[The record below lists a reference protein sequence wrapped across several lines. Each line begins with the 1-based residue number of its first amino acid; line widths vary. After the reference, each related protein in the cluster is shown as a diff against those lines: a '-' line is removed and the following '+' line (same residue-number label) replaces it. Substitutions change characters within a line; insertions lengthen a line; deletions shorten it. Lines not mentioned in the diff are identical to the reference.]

1 VGIGTTSP
9 SQKLYVVGNT
19 IIGTNNLD
27 SVLDG
32 EGYFQSNSPLAGAG
46 YLATPWVYARA
57 IEGDQRGSGTTL
69 ITIGGQN
76 GFTNSDEIGFV
87 TQGKIRM
94 SLESNGNFGIGTTTP
109 SDKLTVKG
117 TVKAQE
123 VIVDE
128 NAGADFVFDKNY
140 SLPSL
145 NKIEASIKR
154 NNHLPGIPSAD
165 EMKKNG
171 VRVGKLQMKLLK
183 KIEELT
189 LYTIQL
195 AKENTEQQ
203 HLIQQQANMIKKLN
217 GKLSKPVKRN

>member
-1 VGIGTTSP
+1 
-9 SQKLYVVGNT
+9 
-19 IIGTNNLD
+19 
-27 SVLDG
+27 
-32 EGYFQSNSPLAGAG
+32 
-46 YLATPWVYARA
+46 
-57 IEGDQRGSGTTL
+57 
-69 ITIGGQN
+69 
-76 GFTNSDEIGFV
+76 
-87 TQGKIRM
+87 
-94 SLESNGNFGIGTTTP
+94 
-109 SDKLTVKG
+109 
-117 TVKAQE
+117 
-123 VIVDE
+123 
-128 NAGADFVFDKNY
+128 
-140 SLPSL
+140 L